1 MLNSDGQSEKSKYGA
16 SLRISGPYG
25 GQAWLLVLSII
36 LVALVLRAPITSVGP
51 IIDQIRFSLGL
62 SGAMTGL
69 LTTLPLLAFAF
80 ISPLVPRLAAA
91 IGMERS
97 LFCAAVL
104 LTAAIA
110 VRSLPSVYA
119 LFLGTALL
127 GAAIAVGNVLLPS
140 LVKRDYPDKV
150 GLMTGIYT
158 VAMNLG
164 AAVGSGIS
172 VPLTEGLGFSWQGTL
187 AATAIIAL
195 LAALVWLPLLRRKE
209 SAPSRTMSGQPQPA
223 SDSSQAS
230 LRRKLWTSPLAWS
243 VSLFLAL
250 QSFCFYV
257 NVTWIPLILADKG
270 ISHADAG
277 WLLSVM
283 QLVGMPATF
292 IIPILAGKR
301 ASQRGLA
308 MLTSSLFIA
317 GYLILLLGSG
327 SWALVSMIVLGLG
340 VGGGFGLALMFFA
353 LRASTTDQAAELSGM
368 AQAIGYLLAASG
380 PILFGLIH
388 DWMGNW
394 TVPLLLILAISV
406 VYGLLGLAAGADRK
420 I

>member
-1 MLNSDGQSEKSKYGA
+1 MLNSDGQSEKSKNAA
-16 SLRISGPYG
+16 SLRISRPYG

-36 LVALVLRAPITSVGP
+36 LVALVLRAPITTVGP
-51 IIDQIRFSLGL
+51 IIDQIRSSMGL

-69 LTTLPLLAFAF
+69 LTTLPLLSFAF
-80 ISPLVPRLAAA
+80 ISPLVPRLSAA

-187 AATAIIAL
+187 AATAVIAL
-195 LAALVWLPLLRRKE
+195 LAALVWIPLLRRQE
-209 SAPSRTMSGQPQPA
+209 SAPSRTRSGQPQPA

-353 LRASTTDQAAELSGM
+353 LRSSTTDQAAELSGM

-388 DWMGNW
+388 DWIGNW

>member
-1 MLNSDGQSEKSKYGA
+1 MLNSDGQSEKSKYAA
-16 SLRISGPYG
+16 SLRISRSYG

-51 IIDQIRFSLGL
+51 IIDQIRSSMGL
-62 SGAMTGL
+62 SSAMTGL

-104 LTAAIA
+104 LTAAIV

-187 AATAIIAL
+187 AATAVIAL

-209 SAPSRTMSGQPQPA
+209 TAQSRTRSVQPQQ
-223 SDSSQAS
+223 DSSHAS

-353 LRASTTDQAAELSGM
+353 LRSSTTEQAAELSGM

-388 DWMGNW
+388 DWRGSW

>member
-1 MLNSDGQSEKSKYGA
+1 MG
-16 SLRISGPYG
+16 SLTTLGKPK

-51 IIDQIRFSLGL
+51 IIEQIRVSMGL

-80 ISPLVPRLAAA
+80 ISPLAPRIAAC
-91 IGMERS
+91 IGMERA
-97 LFCAAVL
+97 LFYAAAL

-127 GAAIAVGNVLLPS
+127 GAAIAFGNVLLPS

-150 GLMTGIYT
+150 GLMTGVYT

-164 AAVGSGIS
+164 AAIGSGIS
-172 VPLTEGLGFSWQGTL
+172 VPLTEGLGFSWQATL
-187 AATAIIAL
+187 AVTALVAFL
-195 LAALVWLPLLRRKE
+195 SAVVWLPLLRRN
-209 SAPSRTMSGQPQPA
+209 SSGPKRGKADLSSERA
-223 SDSSQAS
+223 SHSS
-230 LRRKLWTSPLAWS
+230 LRRKLWSSPLAWT

-257 NVTWIPLILADKG
+257 NVTWLPLILVDKG

-283 QLVGMPATF
+283 QLIGMPSTF

-308 MLTSSLFIA
+308 ILTSSLFVV
-317 GYLILLLGSG
+317 GYLILLLGSA
-327 SWALVSMIVLGLG
+327 SWAFVSMIVLGLG

-353 LRASTTDQAAELSGM
+353 LRSSSTEQAAELSGM
-368 AQAIGYLLAASG
+368 AQAIGYLLAATG
-380 PILFGLIH
+380 PLLFGLIH
-388 DWMGNW
+388 DWTGNW
-394 TVPLLLILAISV
+394 NVPLMLILVISV
-406 VYGLLGLAAGADRK
+406 VYGLLGLSAGADRK